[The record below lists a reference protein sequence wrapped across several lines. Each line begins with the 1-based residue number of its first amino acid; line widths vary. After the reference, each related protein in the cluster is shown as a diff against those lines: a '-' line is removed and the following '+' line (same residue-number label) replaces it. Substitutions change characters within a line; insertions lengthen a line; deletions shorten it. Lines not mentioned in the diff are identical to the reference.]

1 MAELY
6 IEVRFIKKNIYYSTS
21 SVKGYTYKID
31 KSLLNCF
38 KDYYNSNLYMDTFP
52 IFNIINQV
60 GYDYH
65 NSYVIITDIST
76 IPFTKAKINYSTIN
90 TIDNIMFL
98 KSSDLSSSLCCCGKN
113 VKQIID
119 LLDKAKEKINPIQN
133 IDITQ
138 SINHNK
144 TTTLN
149 ATVDNN
155 KYINIK
161 GDINM
166 NFNDKFTFGKLK
178 NVKMSLYGPAFPTE
192 DGKSFLCYDN
202 TSGKWVNVED
212 LTFNMDGFLYA
223 MPVAVKDIKVGDFI
237 RHNGK
242 WVRVNAI
249 AEDTGIITAERPYT
263 REIINVMPEKNIFG
277 FDFYTKI
284 VNIASNFGL
293 GTGTATED
301 TPFGNTNA
309 LMLMALCSDEDG
321 ALLSGNGSNKFKDM
335 LPFLMMS
342 NMGVNGENTSTS
354 NIFANPMMLYMLL
367 GK

>member
-1 MAELY
+1 M
-6 IEVRFIKKNIYYSTS
+6 NI
-21 SVKGYTYKID
+21 
-31 KSLLNCF
+31 
-38 KDYYNSNLYMDTFP
+38 
-52 IFNIINQV
+52 
-60 GYDYH
+60 
-65 NSYVIITDIST
+65 
-76 IPFTKAKINYSTIN
+76 
-90 TIDNIMFL
+90 
-98 KSSDLSSSLCCCGKN
+98 
-113 VKQIID
+113 
-119 LLDKAKEKINPIQN
+119 
-133 IDITQ
+133 
-138 SINHNK
+138 
-144 TTTLN
+144 
-149 ATVDNN
+149 
-155 KYINIK
+155 
-161 GDINM
+161 
-166 NFNDKFTFGKLK
+166 NDKFTFGRLK

-192 DGKSFLCYDN
+192 ESNGFLCYDN

-309 LMLMALCSDEDG
+309 LMLMALCSDEDNSWLNG
-321 ALLSGNGSNKFKDM
+321 NGNGSNKFKDM
-335 LPFLMMS
+335 
-342 NMGVNGENTSTS
+342 NYD
-354 NIFANPMMLYMLL
+354 I
-367 GK
+367 